1 MSEHHA
7 EANHHSVWAATVIA
21 SDASPL
27 VTLKEVLG
35 HSQQAPNDFYPAV
48 RSIGVEATDDFI
60 ELAALG
66 AGGMGTAHTAR
77 QQSLGRTVAIKT
89 LHQQHV
95 GNQDIE
101 AAFLVEAA
109 VLAELEHPNIVPVIE
124 SGRTAEGAL
133 FML

>member
-66 AGGMGTAHTAR
+66 AGGMGTVHTAR

-95 GNQDIE
+95 GNQTSKRL
-101 AAFLVEAA
+101 FWSKL
-109 VLAELEHPNIVPVIE
+109 LYWPNWSTRTSFQLLNQAEPRR
-124 SGRTAEGAL
+124 GRL